1 MSALD
6 EPVVAWTA
14 ALIDGEG
21 SIMLNRMASGLKTGR
36 GIRYRPVV
44 VVACNTDYRLLEAI
58 KERLEVGQIYE
69 HRVANNPNG
78 RSRQWTYR
86 LNVSQIQ
93 LILPQVLPWLV
104 IKREQADLLLEA
116 MAIKAEITPGQP
128 GFLPANRPALVEKL
142 DAIYKEIR
150 ELNTRGRK
158 KGGHQ

>member
-36 GIRYRPVV
+36 GIRYRPV
-44 VVACNTDYRLLEAI
+44 
-58 KERLEVGQIYE
+58 
-69 HRVANNPNG
+69 
-78 RSRQWTYR
+78 
-86 LNVSQIQ
+86 
-93 LILPQVLPWLV
+93 
-104 IKREQADLLLEA
+104 
-116 MAIKAEITPGQP
+116 GQP
-128 GFLPANRPALVEKL
+128 GFLPANRPTLVEKL